1 MALTPRQAAT
11 LFFGTSLF
19 GLMTF
24 TSGLMIGVGIG
35 GVPSLPG
42 LPNAAGAPVAGV
54 KPKPAGAPQATAA
67 AQAMAAPQAA
77 GASVMVPMPKPAP
90 AVAAADQSP
99 PTSAAAAPA
108 AAAPPALGAAGAQPA
123 PAAAE
128 PVAVKDFR
136 VGLPLAVSPVSPL
149 RGRLVDAA
157 LAAPRSLILAPPVL
171 PAAASG
177 APATQPGA
185 GAPAAALPASAA
197 PPQAAPVDA
206 GAIAAAP
213 GPQFMFSVQVG
224 SFLVKGNA
232 ERLVEELNN
241 RGYAAQVLMAKSPG
255 EPVWYPVVLAP
266 VGDVETVAQLA
277 QEFAASEG
285 RNAEVV
291 SWLAAK

>member
-35 GVPSLPG
+35 GLPSLPG
-42 LPNAAGAPVAGV
+42 LPSAGGAPVAGA
-54 KPKPAGAPQATAA
+54 KPKPDGAPQATAA
-67 AQAMAAPQAA
+67 AQAVAAPQAA
-77 GASVMVPMPKPAP
+77 GASVMVPMPQPA
-90 AVAAADQSP
+90 AQVAAANQKP
-99 PTSAAAAPA
+99 PTSAATAAPGSAAPA
-108 AAAPPALGAAGAQPA
+108 APPILPEPA
-123 PAAAE
+123 SAAAE

-157 LAAPRSLILAPPVL
+157 LAAPRSLVLAPPV
-171 PAAASG
+171 ASPSPGG
-177 APATQPGA
+177 ASATQPAA
-185 GAPAAALPASAA
+185 GATGVAPPPAAAALP
-197 PPQAAPVDA
+197 QIAPVDA
-206 GAIAAAP
+206 GAAVA
-213 GPQFMFSVQVG
+213 GPLFMFSVQVG

-232 ERLVEELNN
+232 ERLVADLNS
-241 RGYAAQVLMAKSPG
+241 RGYAARVLMAKSPG

-266 VGDVETVAQLA
+266 VSDVETVARLA